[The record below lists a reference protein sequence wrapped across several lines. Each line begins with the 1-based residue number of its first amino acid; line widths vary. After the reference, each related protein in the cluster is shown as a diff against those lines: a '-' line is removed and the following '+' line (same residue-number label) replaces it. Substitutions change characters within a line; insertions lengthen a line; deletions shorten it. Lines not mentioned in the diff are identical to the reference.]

1 MLASLYLYIYNDRQF
16 CKEGIFMNKKKVL
29 LLITTAS
36 FAATAMAVVALGQNM
51 DILSLEQTKANGPE
65 YSLLFT
71 KDTTFG
77 TYAGKGGMG
86 FTYTNSRGATFGFF
100 KNSGVTKNS
109 HDAALYYDGNQDN
122 CVLIESSYNASE
134 SIVDSINGIT
144 SLTVDFGGTYY
155 QDPGTPDVIP
165 TVYFG
170 FVEGSTA
177 IYTHQHVLQDNVAY
191 DFDGLLPSCFKVV
204 ISNATATSKWYRGW
218 INSLNLTY
226 SCSESDTLKEA
237 WLDDYFAS
245 TPKNIVRDGEDKI
258 VSFESGAYPQT
269 KASSSAS
276 TYLEANYSSL
286 TPIVNDYYFYEG
298 LLYARKQSAGTGY
311 QEEYVESNYYWF
323 EVNPVVWLVVSNT
336 GNEYL
341 VKSEKVLEDNIQFH
355 NSLTPQLYY
364 YQNSTLCTYI
374 NGMYNKM
381 FRNDNII
388 QARTSGGF
396 GGAKLYPLTYKEYG
410 SNTSIDVVYEDAIGY
425 TTDYTRTA
433 RTATYLS
440 TTYWT
445 NVFFNQDSKNRAYMV
460 QYENG
465 VTYHVLATVRE
476 AIRPGM
482 TIVIE

>member
-1 MLASLYLYIYNDRQF
+1 
-16 CKEGIFMNKKKVL
+16 MNKKKTSL
-29 LLITTAS
+29 LLTATS
-36 FAATAMAVVALGQNM
+36 LAAVVMTMVVVGQNM
-51 DILSLEQTKANGPE
+51 NAPALEQTKANGPE
-65 YSLLFT
+65 YTLSLD
-71 KDTTFG
+71 KDSVFG
-77 TYAGKGGMG
+77 TYPGKGGLG

-109 HDAALYYDGNQDN
+109 HDAALYSDGNLDN
-122 CVLIESSYNASE
+122 TVLIESSYNANE

-144 SLTVDFGGTYY
+144 SITVDFGGTYY
-155 QDPGTPDVIP
+155 QDPGTPAVIP
-165 TVYFG
+165 TIHFG
-170 FVEGSTA
+170 FVEGGTA
-177 IYTHQHVLQDNVAY
+177 VYTHQHTLEDNVTY
-191 DFDGLLPSCFKVV
+191 DFEGLLPSCFKIV
-204 ISNATATSKWYRGW
+204 ISNATATSKWYRCW
-218 INSLNLTY
+218 ITSLDLTY
-226 SCSESDTLKEA
+226 SCSASDNLKEA
-237 WLDDYFAS
+237 WLNDYFAS

-269 KASSSAS
+269 KASSAAS

-286 TPIVNDYYFYEG
+286 TPIVNNYYFYDG

-355 NSLTPQLYY
+355 NNLTPQLNL

-381 FRNDNII
+381 FRNDSII
-388 QARTSGGF
+388 QARDSLNF
-396 GGAKLYPLTYKEYG
+396 GGAKLYPLTYQEYG
-410 SNTSIDVVYEDAIGY
+410 SNTAIEVVYEGAIGY

-433 RTATYLS
+433 RTTSYLS
-440 TTYWT
+440 TTYWS
-445 NVFFNQDSKNRAYMV
+445 NVFFNQDSKNRAYMI

-465 VTYHVLATVRE
+465 VSYHVLATIKE

>member
-1 MLASLYLYIYNDRQF
+1 
-16 CKEGIFMNKKKVL
+16 MNRKKT
-29 LLITTAS
+29 LLILTTAS
-36 FAATAMAVVALGQNM
+36 FAITAVAMVVIGRNA
-51 DILSLEQTKANGPE
+51 DAYELESAKANGPE
-65 YSLLFT
+65 YSISFN

-77 TYAGKGGMG
+77 TYTGKGGHG

-100 KNSGVTKNS
+100 KNSGVSKNS
-109 HDAALYYDGNQDN
+109 HDAALYYDGNEDN
-122 CVLIESSYNASE
+122 CVLVESAYNPLE

-177 IYTHQHVLQDNVAY
+177 IYTHQHVLEDNVAY

-269 KASSSAS
+269 KASAAAS

-286 TPIVNDYYFYEG
+286 TPIVNNYYFYNG
-298 LLYARKQSAGTGY
+298 LLYARKQSVGTGY
-311 QEEYVESNYYWF
+311 DNEYVEGNYYWF
-323 EVNPVVWLVVSNT
+323 EVNPVVWEVVSNSDS
-336 GNEYL
+336 EYL
-341 VKSEKVLEDNIQFH
+341 VKAQKVLEDGVQYH
-355 NSLTPQLYY
+355 STTPQLNF
-364 YQNSTLCTYI
+364 YQVSTLCTFI
-374 NGMYNKM
+374 NNIYSKM
-381 FRNDNII
+381 FRNDSII
-388 QARTSGGF
+388 QAQDNNEL
-396 GGAKLYPLTYKEYG
+396 GGAKLYPLTYTQYG
-410 SNTSIDVVYEDAIGY
+410 SNTATGVSYPDAIGY
-425 TTDYTRTA
+425 TTDFA
-433 RTATYLS
+433 RAGKTGTSLS
-440 TTYWT
+440 SSYWT
-445 NVFFNQDSKNRAYMV
+445 VNHYNDGKNNRAYVV
-460 QYENG
+460 QYDNG
-465 VTYHVLATVRE
+465 TTYPILASILEGV
-476 AIRPGM
+476 RPGM
-482 TIVIE
+482 RIVIE